1 MTYHKLNLANP
12 LYHLIIYYESQKF
25 VELQLSGQNMSTTTF
40 LLIWSSHEHPKSPIL
55 VCTKCPQRWFKECWK
70 IMRIFAIKLDDLSP
84 YDVNHY
90 LAHYVH
96 NTLSVHRFVALLL
109 ALSTPHTNFNSSI
122 GNCESRRLSFQV
134 SKLVWVEVQKSQEVK
149 RIICWFH

>member
-12 LYHLIIYYESQKF
+12 SYRLIIYYESHKF
-25 VELQLSGQNMSTTTF
+25 VVLQLSGQNLSTTTL
-40 LLIWSSHEHPKSPIL
+40 LLIWSSHEHPKSPYYI
-55 VCTKCPQRWFKECWK
+55 CTQRWFKECK
-70 IMRIFAIKLDDLSP
+70 IVCIFTIKSDNLSP

-96 NTLSVHRFVALLL
+96 NASVHRFVALLL